1 MATNRFD
8 VDTLTGVLPGS
19 LSRRALL
26 RRAAAGGAATTL
38 LGTAH
43 LAGAAEPVPAVP
55 PVADLPPSPEPQ
67 TREFVLTASEF
78 DWELMPG
85 TTVRAWGYNGQVP
98 GPELRVREGDLV
110 RITLRNALS
119 VPTTIHWHGVNLPPA
134 MDGPAGLN
142 QAAVDPG
149 AEFVYEF
156 VAKPAGSRW
165 YHSHADPA
173 LQVPMGL
180 YGSLV
185 IEPRVPVRTYDREY
199 TLVLGEWDLEL
210 TPDVASGKAERGPR
224 DRELR
229 GGELGSDLF
238 LINGHMHG
246 AVPPIQ
252 VAEGE
257 RVLLRLVHAGHLP
270 HPFHIHGHS
279 FKIVATDGNPIP
291 EAAQW
296 TKDTVLIAP
305 GERYDLELVADNPGV
320 WMVHCHI
327 EHHMANGMMT
337 VIAYD
342 GHKPS
347 GPAADLFSMEHAAPP
362 AASDE
367 HAGHG
372 TTGAKET
379 TPSTANPTSTT
390 AEPQAEAGT
399 GDAVV
404 VKMVDDR
411 FQPREIEVAAGTT
424 VTWVNKGRNWHS
436 IASSDAG
443 FTSPKLGPG
452 ESFSFRFEA
461 PAVYRY
467 FCKHHGLQGM
477 AGRVTVT

>member
-1 MATNRFD
+1 MAANRFD
-8 VDTLTGVLPGS
+8 LDALTGVLPGS

-55 PVADLPPSPEPQ
+55 PVTELPPSPEPQ

-85 TTVRAWGYNGQVP
+85 TTVRAWGYNGQMP

-110 RITLRNALS
+110 RVALRNELR

-149 AEFVYEF
+149 AEFIYEF
-156 VAKPAGSRW
+156 LAKPAGTRW

-199 TLVLGEWDLEL
+199 TLILAEWDLEL

-224 DRELR
+224 DRTLR

-246 AVPPIQ
+246 AVPPIK

-291 EAAQW
+291 DVAQW

-305 GERYDLELVADNPGV
+305 GERYDLEVVADNPGV

-347 GPAADLFSMEHAAPP
+347 GPAADLFTMEEAAPP
-362 AASDE
+362 AATDE
-367 HAGHG
+367 HVGHG
-372 TTGAKET
+372 TSGAKET
-379 TPSTANPTSTT
+379 TPSTSNPPSTT
-390 AEPQAEAGT
+390 AEPSAEAGA
-399 GDAVV
+399 GNAVV
-404 VKMVDDR
+404 VEMVDDR
-411 FQPREIEVAAGTT
+411 FQPREVEVTAGTT

-436 IASSDAG
+436 IASGDAD
-443 FTSPKLGPG
+443 FSSPKLGPG